1 MNRVLTVDKIRKEFG
16 GLIAVKDVSFHVYE
30 GHIQSLIG
38 PNGAGKTTIFNL
50 INRFFPL
57 TGGQIY
63 FYNQRID
70 SRRPHLLS
78 FLGLTRTFQN
88 VQLFPEMTV
97 LENVMVGCHPRSCAG
112 LLSSAFRLPRVS
124 REEIAIKEKA
134 LLELNFIG
142 LYEKANERAG
152 DLPFGEQ
159 RILEIA
165 RGLATEPKL
174 ILLDEPA
181 AGLNT
186 HETESLAELIKQIK
200 ERGITVFM
208 VEHDM
213 GLVMDISDRVMV
225 LNHGEKIAEGT
236 PVEIQNNPLVIS
248 AYLGEEI

>member
-1 MNRVLTVDKIRKEFG
+1 MNHILSVNTIRKEFG
-16 GLIAVKDVSFHVYE
+16 GLIAVKDVSFNVYE
-30 GHIQSLIG
+30 GDIQSLIG

-57 TGGQIY
+57 TRGEIF
-63 FYNQRID
+63 FYNKRID
-70 SRRPHLLS
+70 TNKSHTLS

-88 VQLFPEMTV
+88 VRLFPDMTV
-97 LENVMVGCHPRSCAG
+97 LENVMVGCHPRSRAG
-112 LLSSAFRLPRVS
+112 LLSSAFRFPR
-124 REEIAIKEKA
+124 IIKEEKIIRDKA
-134 LLELNFIG
+134 FQELKFIG
-142 LYEKANERAG
+142 LERRAYERAG

-165 RGLATEPKL
+165 RGLATQPKI

-186 HETESLAELIKQIK
+186 HETENLAQLIKQIK
-200 ERGITVFM
+200 GRGITVFM

-225 LNHGEKIAEGT
+225 LNNGEKIAEGT
-236 PVEIQNNPLVIS
+236 PAEVQNNPLVIS